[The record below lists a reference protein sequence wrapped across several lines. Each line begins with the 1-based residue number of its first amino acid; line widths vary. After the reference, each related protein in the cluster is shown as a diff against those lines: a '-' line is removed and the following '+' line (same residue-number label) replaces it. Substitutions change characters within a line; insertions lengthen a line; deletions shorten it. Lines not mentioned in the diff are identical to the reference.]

1 MKTILVCCFY
11 GLAISLALL
20 PVSADEKLEQR
31 WLYLQ
36 TNLQV
41 AENVPTTE
49 ALLRRAAKA
58 GYNGLVLADYKLNIL
73 DRVPEHYFKHAAQIK
88 RLCDELQIELI
99 PTVAPMGYSDG
110 LLAHNPN
117 LAEGMPVKDALFT
130 VRDGVAVLGS
140 SDSTLRSA
148 NPLLSGG
155 GFEEHKNHNAG
166 GWQLQDG
173 PGEFSFVD
181 TDEKHAGKSSLRW
194 ERRGAGKDDYL
205 NARVSRSVK
214 VAPWRQ
220 FHASVWVKAKQY
232 ESAGEVRL
240 FAMGAD
246 GRVISHSNL
255 GVKNDQDWTEHHVI
269 FNTLDNSEVRL
280 YCGTWGL
287 RGGTLW
293 MDDLQLE
300 ETAFVNLVRRA
311 GCPLKVVSAD
321 EGTVFEEGRDFAEL
335 ADPKLGRVP
344 WDGNFDVYHEPPV
357 LKFLPNSRIKAGS
370 ELKVSFFHAVTVYDG
385 QVCCCLA
392 DPEVIKVLDDQ
403 VRRVEK
409 LFKPKTYFM
418 SHDEI
423 RVANWCDS
431 CRRDGRSAG
440 MLIAENVQQ
449 CVATIRKV
457 NPQAKLCVWS
467 DMFDPHHNAVASDFY
482 LVNGDLTGSWEGLPK
497 DVLIVNWNS
506 GKPAE
511 SLPFFTGRGHS
522 QVLAGFYD
530 GDAASIKTWL
540 STGRDTKSS
549 VSGAMYTTWHGN
561 FTQLEA
567 FAKHAWGN

>member
-1 MKTILVCCFY
+1 MKFVARCFCGLVM
-11 GLAISLALL
+11 SLVLRPLMA
-20 PVSADEKLEQR
+20 EGKLEHR

-49 ALLRRAAKA
+49 ALLRRAAMA

-73 DRVPEHYFKHAAQIK
+73 DRVPEHYFKHAAQVK
-88 RLCDELQIELI
+88 QLCDELQIELI

-117 LAEGMPVKDALFT
+117 LAEGIPVRDALFT
-130 VRDGVAVLGS
+130 VRNGVAVLNS
-140 SDSTLRSA
+140 ADSRSTS
-148 NPLLSGG
+148 PLLPGG
-155 GFEEHKNHNAG
+155 GFEDSKG
-166 GWQLQDG
+166 DDIIGWQLQDG
-173 PGEFSFVD
+173 AGKFSFVD
-181 TDEKHAGKSSLRW
+181 RNEKHAGASSLRW
-194 ERRGAGKDDYL
+194 ERRESATDEYL
-205 NARVSRSVK
+205 NARVSRLVK

-220 FHASVWVKAKQY
+220 FHASVWIKAKEY
-232 ESAGEVRL
+232 ESAGDVRL

-246 GRVISHSNL
+246 GRVISHTNL
-255 GVKNDQDWTEHHVI
+255 GVKRDQDWTEHHIV
-269 FNTLDNSEVRL
+269 FNTLDNSEVRI

-287 RGGTLW
+287 HGGKLW

-300 ETAFVNLVRRA
+300 ETAFVNLLRRA
-311 GCPLKVVSAD
+311 GCPLKVISAAD
-321 EGTVFEEGRDFAEL
+321 GTVFEEGRDFAEL
-335 ADPKLGRVP
+335 TDPKLGRVP
-344 WDGNFDVYHEPPV
+344 WDGNFDVYHEPPS
-357 LKFLPNSRIKAGS
+357 LKLLPKSRIEEGS
-370 ELKVSFFHAVTVYDG
+370 ELKVSFFHTVTVYDG

-392 DPEVIKVLDDQ
+392 DPEVFKVLEDQ

-409 LFKPKTYFM
+409 LFAPKTYFM

-440 MLIAENVQQ
+440 MLLAENVRQ

-457 NPQAKLCVWS
+457 NPQSKLCVWS
-467 DMFDPHHNAVASDFY
+467 DMFDPYHNAISGDFY

-506 GKPAE
+506 GKPTQ
-511 SLPFFTGRGHS
+511 SLPFFTNRGHS

-530 GDAASIKTWL
+530 ADAAAIKSWL

-549 VSGAMYTTWHGN
+549 VTGAMYTTWQGN